1 MNNFLQIINKN
12 KNNNNFKILY
22 FIFLDFFIFFLIY
35 FYTLEP
41 DIKARDY
48 LPKETSFYY
57 EWTNIKDS
65 IDINLFD
72 NSIPNNKLNTALAM
86 VDSDMNNIE
95 SIIWFK
101 IEEEDNYL
109 IKFSKKID
117 KDFKINNSEYF
128 FRTKQGYILYITSN
142 KELLNIL
149 PNYIVEDF
157 LINNQEEG
165 INIYWK
171 SNTPDFLKS
180 LINLIDPVKER
191 EFFINLNSNSIN
203 LFYKIESKKENID
216 LSSAKIIT
224 NPDLLTIIKNINK
237 NKNILSNFLISLYN
251 SFPHHSL
258 NLKNLL
264 QDIVLLQKNDN
275 YLLVSTSDW
284 KLVVDKLIQ
293 NIKVIEVG
301 NLLPDGTRYTE
312 LKQAEE
318 YDFINHNYS
327 EVEYWEIDNL
337 FGLNIDQYYY
347 LSNNKDIIEDI
358 INTNTNIASFS
369 YSCLEENNNINNLL
383 YLNTDKI
390 DNKVIKDYLIS
401 KDLKFINLIQYSNH
415 VVEGYKLCF

>member
-12 KNNNNFKILY
+12 KQNNNFKILY
-22 FIFLDFFIFFLIY
+22 FIFLALFIFFLIY

-237 NKNILSNFLISLYN
+237 DKNILSNFLISLYN